1 MAIRFQTERLDA
13 SKFTRT
19 AAGMVRVDA
28 TVCAPGVYTY
38 YDSAGKAI
46 REYVPPEEISRA
58 DSLASLEDAT
68 VTNRHPRSMV
78 DPSTWQNVAIGH
90 ARGGRADAGKAVA
103 TLVITSGQAQGE
115 IGKSLIEVSRGVNVR
130 IDETPGVTPEGER
143 YDRVQRDIT
152 YNHIAL
158 GPQGWGRQGAG
169 VSLRLDAAGD
179 ELREDTE
186 AKDTTMKIKIRGT
199 EYEYKTDSELQAL
212 IDKHAVVDAAPPF
225 PPKKKGEEDDEEDE
239 PKKKAKKDAALE
251 AERAR
256 ADAAERELQV
266 RKDSDAKAARDALL
280 VKARKVLGS
289 EYKADS
295 AAKDRDI
302 QLAVLAKLQPEVKYD
317 SRADAYVEASFDIA
331 IEAPSTAGGRQNSIA
346 AGLLGLRQD
355 GTRIDEAP
363 KPAERKD
370 HRGDMIRKDS
380 ERAKK
385 PLGQEYFGK

>member
-19 AAGMVRVDA
+19 PAGMVRVDA

-38 YDSAGKAI
+38 YGPDGKPV
-46 REYVPPEEISRA
+46 REYVPPEEIARA

-68 VTNRHPRSMV
+68 VTNRHPRNMV
-78 DPSTWQNVAIGH
+78 DPSTWKAVSIGH
-90 ARGGRADAGKAVA
+90 ARAGRADGGKAVA
-103 TLVITSGQAQGE
+103 TLVITDGSSQGE

-179 ELREDTE
+179 ELREDSE
-186 AKDTTMKIKIRGT
+186 AKEQTMKYTDKNGKVH
-199 EYEYKTDSELQAL
+199 EFKTDAELQDFVSKL
-212 IDKHAVVDAAPPF
+212 DAAPPF
-225 PPKKKGEEDDEEDE
+225 PPKKKGEEEDEEDD
-239 PKKKAKKDAALE
+239 KKKAKKDE
-251 AERAR
+251 AEREALKAR
-256 ADAAERELQV
+256 ADAAERELQA
-266 RKDSDAKAARDALL
+266 RKDADAKAARESL
-280 VKARKVLGS
+280 VTKARKVLGA

-302 QLAVLAKLQPEVKYD
+302 HLAVLAKLQPEVKYD
-317 SRADAYVEASFDIA
+317 GRADAYVEASFDLA
-331 IEAPSTAGGRQNSIA
+331 IEAPSTAGGRQDSIA

-355 GTRIDEAP
+355 GTRLDEQP
-363 KPAERKD
+363 KPGERKD
-370 HRGDMIRKDS
+370 HRGEMIRKDS
-380 ERAKK
+380 ARAKA

>member
-1 MAIRFQTERLDA
+1 MAFRFQTERLDA

-38 YDSAGKAI
+38 YGPDGKAV
-46 REYVPPEEISRA
+46 REYVPPEEIARA

-78 DPSTWQNVAIGH
+78 DPSTWGQVSIGH
-90 ARGGRADAGKAVA
+90 ARNGRSDSDGKAVA
-103 TLVITSGQAQGE
+103 TLVISKGEAQGE

-130 IDETPGVTPEGER
+130 IDETPGVTPQGER

-158 GPQGWGRQGAG
+158 GPQGWGRQGSG

-179 ELREDTE
+179 ELRQDE
-186 AKDTTMKIKIRGT
+186 AKEQTMKYTDKNGKVH
-199 EYEYKTDSELQAL
+199 EFKTDAELQDFVSKL
-212 IDKHAVVDAAPPF
+212 DAAPPF

-239 PKKKAKKDAALE
+239 SKQKAKKDALE

-256 ADAAERELQV
+256 ADAAERALKE
-266 RKDSDAKAARDALL
+266 RTDADAKAARETLV
-280 VKARKVLGS
+280 VKARKVLGA

-302 QLAVLAKLQPEVKYD
+302 HLAVLAKLQPTVKYD
-317 SRADAYVEASFDIA
+317 GRADSYVEASFDIA
-331 IEAPSTAGGRQNSIA
+331 IEAPSTAGGRQDSLA
-346 AGLLGLRQD
+346 ASLYGIKQD
-355 GTRIDEAP
+355 GTRTDETP

-380 ERAKK
+380 ERSKK

>member
-1 MAIRFQTERLDA
+1 
-13 SKFTRT
+13 
-19 AAGMVRVDA
+19 MVRVDA

-38 YDSAGKAI
+38 YDAGGKAV
-46 REYVPPEEISRA
+46 REYVPPEEIARA

-78 DPSTWQNVAIGH
+78 DPSTWQSVAIGH
-90 ARGGRADAGKAVA
+90 ARGGRSDDGKAVA

-130 IDETPGVTPEGER
+130 IDETPGVTPQGER

-186 AKDTTMKIKIRGT
+186 AKEQTMKIKIRGT
-199 EYEYKTDSELQAL
+199 EYEYKNDSELQAL
-212 IDKHAVVDAAPPF
+212 VDKHAVNDGANPF
-225 PPKKKGEEDDEEDE
+225 AKKGEEDDEDD
-239 PKKKAKKDAALE
+239 KKKAKKDE
-251 AERAR
+251 AEREALKAR
-256 ADAAERELQV
+256 ADSAERELQI
-266 RKDSDAKAARDALL
+266 RKDADAKASREALL
-280 VKARKVLGS
+280 VKARKVLGA

-302 QLAVLAKLQPEVKYD
+302 QVAVLAKLQPEVKYD

-331 IEAPSTAGGRQNSIA
+331 IEAPSNAGSRQDSIA

-355 GTRIDEAP
+355 GTRIDESD
-363 KPAERKD
+363 KPAARKD
-370 HRGDMIRKDS
+370 HRGEMIRKDS

-385 PLGQEYFGK
+385 PLGSEYFGK

>member
-13 SKFTRT
+13 SKLTRT

-38 YDSAGKAI
+38 YGPDGKAV
-46 REYVPPEEISRA
+46 REYVPPEEVSRA

-68 VTNRHPRSMV
+68 VTNRHPRNMV
-78 DPSTWQNVAIGH
+78 DPSTWKTVSIGH
-90 ARGGRADAGKAVA
+90 ARAGRADAGKAVA
-103 TLVITSGQAQGE
+103 TLVITDGGSQSE

-186 AKDTTMKIKIRGT
+186 AKEQIMKYTDKNGKVH
-199 EYEYKTDSELQAL
+199 EFKTDAELQDFVSKL
-212 IDKHAVVDAAPPF
+212 DAAPPF
-225 PPKKKGEEDDEEDE
+225 PPKKKGEDEDEEDDG
-239 PKKKAKKDAALE
+239 KKKAKKDALE
-251 AERAR
+251 TERAR
-256 ADAAERELQV
+256 ADAAERELQT
-266 RKDSDAKAARDALL
+266 RKDADAKDARDVL
-280 VKARKVLGS
+280 VTKARKVLGS

-302 QLAVLAKLQPEVKYD
+302 HLAVLAKLQPEVKYD
-317 SRADAYVEASFDIA
+317 GRADAYVEASFDLA
-331 IEAPSTAGGRQNSIA
+331 IEAPSTAGGRQDSIA
-346 AGLLGLRQD
+346 AQLYGLKQD
-355 GTRIDEAP
+355 GTRSDEAP
-363 KPAERKD
+363 KTPERKD
-370 HRGDMIRKDS
+370 HRGDMIRKDAARS
-380 ERAKK
+380 KA